1 MQNNINLKTLLGN
14 TIKNRSFR
22 RSLDYARDDVLGD
35 FLCIE
40 NDVNYFTIYTINSR
54 QTYFYLKVNKV
65 MRFLHFTQLC
75 FVSVE
80 MTCRHSFFSKYLGV
94 KYFILN
100 NFLLSFEVYLPF
112 TSSSKM
118 KRSPLYVIST
128 EMKWSGEISHFC

>member
-1 MQNNINLKTLLGN
+1 M
-14 TIKNRSFR
+14 

-40 NDVNYFTIYTINSR
+40 NDVNYFTIYTIDSR
-54 QTYFYLKVNKV
+54 QTYFCLQVNKV

-80 MTCRHSFFSKYLGV
+80 MTCRDIFFAKYYDD
-94 KYFILN
+94 KFFILN
-100 NFLLSFEVYLPF
+100 NFLLSFEVYLLF

-118 KRSPLYVIST
+118 SALPYTS
-128 EMKWSGEISHFC
+128 S